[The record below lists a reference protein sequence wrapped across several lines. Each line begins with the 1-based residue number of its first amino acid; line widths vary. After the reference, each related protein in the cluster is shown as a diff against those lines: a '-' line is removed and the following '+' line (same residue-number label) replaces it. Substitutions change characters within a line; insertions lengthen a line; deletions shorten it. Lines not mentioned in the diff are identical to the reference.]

1 MPGQLTLK
9 DAAPQYLEHLRAAG
23 KNVHTVRTYGKA
35 LEAIAGFFGEA
46 KALKTLRPADVG
58 RFLKSDAL
66 LKKPNGAE
74 RAKPTID
81 QIVRVLR
88 MLLEWAQANGHVT
101 AVPFPQDAMPKRRRR
116 QQAARQQADDR
127 QTQDQPEAETNE
139 AQPGN

>member
-1 MPGQLTLK
+1 MPSQLTLK
-9 DAAPQYLEHLRAAG
+9 DAAPQYLEYLRAAG

-46 KALKTLRPADVG
+46 KALKALRPADVG

-74 RAKPTID
+74 RAKPTTD

-88 MLLEWAQANGHVT
+88 MLLEWAQAQGHVA
-101 AVPFPQDAMPKRRRR
+101 AVAFPQDALPKRRRR
-116 QQAARQQADDR
+116 LQAQRQETTPQETQA
-127 QTQDQPEAETNE
+127 TS
-139 AQPGN
+139 

>member
-1 MPGQLTLK
+1 MPSQLTLK
-9 DAAPQYLEHLRAAG
+9 GAAPQYLEHLRTAG
-23 KNVHTVRTYGKA
+23 KNAHTVRTYGKA

-66 LKKPNGAE
+66 LKKPNGRE

-88 MLLEWAQANGHVT
+88 MLLEWAQAQGHVA
-101 AVPFPQDAMPKRRRR
+101 AVAFPQDAMPKRRRK
-116 QQAARQQADDR
+116 QQAANQ
-127 QTQDQPEAETNE
+127 QTQEPEAATDE

>member
-1 MPGQLTLK
+1 MPSQLTLK

-23 KNVHTVRTYGKA
+23 KNAHTIRTYGKA
-35 LEAIAGFFGEA
+35 LEAIAGFFGED
-46 KALKTLRPADVG
+46 KALKALRPADVG

-88 MLLEWAQANGHVT
+88 MLLEWAQAQGHVA
-101 AVPFPQDAMPKRRRR
+101 AVAFPQDALPKRRRK
-116 QQAARQQADDR
+116 QQAAPQE
-127 QTQDQPEAETNE
+127 TLQPEAETDE